1 MGDDGN
7 KQLLSCTRTAGPGTN
22 AKVKTQKT
30 FDAPN
35 GERSRNLSRRHENPM
50 NNVTGRDAFIVAQA
64 LAYAAEA
71 IDRLPLERRQQ
82 SHRADMLRLLDHIAP
97 GDAANYFRAE
107 AYRVIGGVDMS
118 SGPDRQPWLRSIRFE
133 A

>member
-1 MGDDGN
+1 LQKAA
-7 KQLLSCTRTAGPGTN
+7 KQKRT
-22 AKVKTQKT
+22 
-30 FDAPN
+30 DAQN
-35 GERSRNLSRRHENPM
+35 GERSRDPSRRQEIPM
-50 NNVTGRDAFIVAQA
+50 NNVTGRDAFIIAQA

-82 SHRADMLRLLDHIAP
+82 SHRTDMLRLLHHMAP
-97 GDAANYFRAE
+97 DDAANYFRAE

-118 SGPDRQPWLRSIRFE
+118 IQVGRRPRLRSIRFE